1 MYFLVYHVYT
11 HKAHLVKL
19 TKGQRRG
26 AVAKT
31 LRFQMPV
38 IRENVDFAFL
48 KILFGKLQFFPAFS
62 SVLLF
67 RTQQRLLRVGWNDK
81 NHPPVHHQKAF
92 KWLDVFYWIKE
103 TAKISSFP
111 SGLTV
116 DLSDLL
122 STENSNLLHLCCLPI
137 KDGPRWPLE
146 GCRALD
152 STPLGWRQQPN

>member
-31 LRFQMPV
+31 LRFQMPM

-62 SVLLF
+62 SCHLLW
-67 RTQQRLLRVGWNDK
+67 LLLATCSYLK
-81 NHPPVHHQKAF
+81 
-92 KWLDVFYWIKE
+92 
-103 TAKISSFP
+103 
-111 SGLTV
+111 LT
-116 DLSDLL
+116 
-122 STENSNLLHLCCLPI
+122 
-137 KDGPRWPLE
+137 
-146 GCRALD
+146 
-152 STPLGWRQQPN
+152 

>member
-1 MYFLVYHVYT
+1 M
-11 HKAHLVKL
+11 VKDREAWL
-19 TKGQRRG
+19 AAVHGVTKNRIRFSDWIATTRTKGDDSNRYSR
-26 AVAKT
+26 T
-31 LRFQMPV
+31 
-38 IRENVDFAFL
+38 NL
-48 KILFGKLQFFPAFS
+48 KQEKKHFPAFS

-81 NHPPVHHQKAF
+81 NHPPAHHQKAF

-103 TAKISSFP
+103 IAKISSFP

-116 DLSDLL
+116 DLSYLL
-122 STENSNLLHLCCLPI
+122 STEDSTVVHLCCLPI

-152 STPLGWRQQPN
+152 STPLGGRQQPN